1 MIGKLI
7 SERYKV
13 LDKLGGGGM
22 SIVYLAEDTILHRKV
37 AIKAI
42 SISQNEKDETMRR
55 FEREVNN
62 ATQLI
67 HNNIVEVYDVDEE
80 EECFFLIMEY
90 IDGPTLSEYIHSH
103 GPLSIDTAINFI
115 EQILQGVQQAHEK
128 RIVHR
133 DIKPQNILIDKNK
146 TLKIFD
152 FGIAKA
158 LSETSMT
165 QTNHVL
171 GTVQYLS
178 PEQAKG
184 ETTNETTDIYS
195 IGIVL
200 YEMLIGHP
208 PFSGETAVSIAIKH
222 IQESVP
228 NVTDQREDVPQSLS
242 NVVLKATAKNPEHR
256 YQSIRDMREDLSSVL
271 VSSRINEEKH
281 TLESDEKKTVPI
293 DKNEIKDK
301 LKEEDAKK
309 NIAQTMQIPIVNEHQ
324 FQTSENHVYE
334 PPRKK
339 RSKKKKFAIVLI
351 LLFLLV
357 SLFGFIAM
365 GMFGDK
371 YSEMPDLT
379 GKTEKEAEKILRKS
393 HLEIGKIS
401 REYSDTY
408 PENKIMKSTPK
419 AGERINQHDKVDII
433 LSKGPER
440 AKMPNVIGM
449 KKDDA
454 INKLKELKLN
464 NISIEQEYS
473 NQMPKGSIL
482 RQNVNPDSDVKVN
495 DHHIVLTESLG
506 VKKVYVKNYEN
517 EDYQT
522 AKKELEKNKLK
533 VEISEEYSDDI
544 KKDKIIS
551 QTPKS
556 TQVEEGSTI
565 HFTVSKGKE
574 DKKDNKD
581 NVDKEDSKDS
591 KDKEDNKKNDSQEK
605 SDDSKNTAD
614 VKNYNETYTIPYTGE
629 DDKGQKV
636 QVYVRDKDNSGT
648 SAIQTYTIT
657 DDKTISIPLA
667 IEKGTSAGY
676 TIRVDGKVVADKDIY
691 Y

>member
-42 SISQNEKDETMRR
+42 SIPQNEKDETMRR

-67 HNNIVEVYDVDEE
+67 HNNIVEVYDVGEE

-324 FQTSENHVYE
+324 FQTSENHIYE

-339 RSKKKKFAIVLI
+339 RSKKKKFAIALI

-357 SLFGFIAM
+357 SLFGFIAI

-522 AKKELEKNKLK
+522 AQKELEKNKLK
-533 VEISEEYSDDI
+533 VEISEEYSNDI

-574 DKKDNKD
+574 AKKDNKD

-676 TIRVDGKVVADKDIY
+676 TIRVDGKVVADKDVY

>member
-522 AKKELEKNKLK
+522 AKKELKKNKLK